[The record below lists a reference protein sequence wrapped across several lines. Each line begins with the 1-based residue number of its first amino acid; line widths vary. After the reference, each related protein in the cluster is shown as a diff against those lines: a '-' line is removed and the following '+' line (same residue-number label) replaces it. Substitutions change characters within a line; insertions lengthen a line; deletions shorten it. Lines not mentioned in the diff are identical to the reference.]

1 MKKLVSGA
9 VIASLLASSA
19 ATPAY
24 AQEEQLASKI
34 ATSIAGKI
42 GGAVIGEAASLI
54 FGSIFDQSQPKPVT
68 KDEIEQIV
76 TQGFN
81 DAAVAD
87 LQGAAQGLQNNYRLY
102 SWQNPYS
109 PNAPSIGAL
118 LSQSGI
124 VMGDAQKKVNE
135 QVAHA
140 AIPAYISALTVRLTL
155 LSEAARLTK
164 VDVTAFERASNDYL
178 EPDEDVHKLA
188 FEALTGLRNL
198 ETFISTD
205 WSDLDNAKDGCL
217 YKDPQTPWI
226 VDGRFMNN
234 SFTVEEWDATVVFCK
249 ENYGDLVATHAKN
262 GNSVLNYKDF
272 IKNGMNLGVPIGTVF
287 GSDLTEGTKIV
298 HQSVNNKYQFAVR
311 VGDNLNPYVLMQED
325 NKEWAQIVRN
335 FHTLTKNT
343 DKLGNLEDTAL
354 GWVDI
359 VLAYSNTFGPNAP
372 GNGDNNAYDGRD
384 MALEALQIAT
394 RLGVDQE
401 VLTQRAMDA
410 DNMIVPYG
418 NWYESMSSSTW
429 GNHDENTGSLRT
441 YTILTRSTENSQ
453 CNNHQVVHYTLVR
466 CVKPQWTF
474 PKFVK

>member
-9 VIASLLASSA
+9 VIASLLATSA
-19 ATPAY
+19 ATPVQ
-24 AQEEQLASKI
+24 AQESVPFKVAG
-34 ATSIAGKI
+34 SIASSI
-42 GGAVIGEAASLI
+42 GGAVAGEIVSLI
-54 FGSIFDQSQPKPVT
+54 FGSIFDTAQPKPVT
-68 KDEIEQIV
+68 KEEIESIV
-76 TQGFN
+76 SKGFDN
-81 DAAVAD
+81 AAVAD
-87 LQGAAQGLQNNYRLY
+87 IQSEAYSLNGKYRLYNWQDPYAKTSIGIPELLSAANDVTGAAQGR
-102 SWQNPYS
+102 
-109 PNAPSIGAL
+109 
-118 LSQSGI
+118 
-124 VMGDAQKKVNE
+124 VNE
-135 QVAHA
+135 QVAA
-140 AIPAYISALTVRLTL
+140 VAIPAFISAETMKLSL
-155 LSEAARLTK
+155 LSEAARLDTT
-164 VDVTAFERASNDYL
+164 DTSAYERASSNYL
-178 EPDEDVHKLA
+178 EPTGAVHNLA
-188 FEALTGLRNL
+188 FEALSGLRLL
-198 ETFISTD
+198 EEFISTD

-217 YKDPQTPWI
+217 YKDPATPWI
-226 VDGRFMNN
+226 VNGQFMNN
-234 SFTVEEWDATVVFCK
+234 SFTVEDWDATVVYCK

-262 GNSVLNYKDF
+262 GDSVLNRKDY
-272 IKNGMNLGVPIGTVF
+272 IGHIMFGGTFTGSIF

-359 VLAYSNTFGPNAP
+359 VLAYSNKFGPNAP

-401 VLTQRAMDA
+401 VLTKRALDA

-429 GNHDENTGSLRT
+429 GNHDSNTGSLRT

-466 CVKPQWTF
+466 CVKSGWTF
-474 PKFVK
+474 PKFEN